1 MSLWLSAHR
10 AEPFRPDTGAA
21 AVATFAAGLGTPT
34 RGERYAR
41 QGRSDRPPVK
51 EPRVADFLGNAGPAG
66 LGFRLMGARALAL
79 RRDEAVRVIACC
91 GDDPRGLRDA
101 ALVTLM
107 REAML
112 RSGEAAALVW
122 RDIATAT
129 ASDHAAVVAIRR
141 SKTNTR
147 GTRAEAVTISATAL
161 HRLELWRPHAGERL
175 VFGLAARS
183 CGLCGVGC
191 WTACGRG
198 GPVGSQLPGVGW
210 LRIWRRRVC
219 RLR

>member
-1 MSLWLSAHR
+1 
-10 AEPFRPDTGAA
+10 
-21 AVATFAAGLGTPT
+21 
-34 RGERYAR
+34 
-41 QGRSDRPPVK
+41 
-51 EPRVADFLGNAGPAG
+51 
-66 LGFRLMGARALAL
+66 MGARALAL

-183 CGLCGVGC
+183 VAYVVWAAGRRAGVEGLSGHSCRRGMAQDLAAAGVS
-191 WTACGRG
+191 AAVIRARGRWASLNSAQRYIEEIG
-198 GPVGSQLPGVGW
+198 GELGRPVPDAV
-210 LRIWRRRVC
+210 IV
-219 RLR
+219 